1 MFLFDYFRPC
11 WVFVA
16 MHGLPSC
23 GRQGLFFAAHGLLV
37 AMASLVA
44 EHGLWSS
51 GSVVVTYG
59 PSCFAACGV
68 FPDQG
73 SNPWPLP

>member
-16 MHGLPSC
+16 MHGLSSC
-23 GRQGLFFAAHGLLV
+23 GRRGLFFAAHGLLV

-44 EHGLWSS
+44 TIQEIADDLF
-51 GSVVVTYG
+51 YRK
-59 PSCFAACGV
+59 
-68 FPDQG
+68 
-73 SNPWPLP
+73 PLPGKEAIWDAKYLHHSYPG